1 MRNAKDLE
9 LKASQWLILS
19 ESAHFTSDQEQE
31 LDAWLNADPRHY
43 IIYLKLRSTW
53 TRASRLKELKPWR
66 GEPDAEL
73 LDDPQLLGTLMAGR
87 LPVQPEIRPPRPLI
101 LVVASAVLTIGLLV
115 ASVYIAEAARWQ
127 HFETSVGGYLHF
139 PLPDGSSVQLSS
151 DSELYTRLTGSAREF
166 ELTRGEA
173 LVQVARDERR
183 PFRLR
188 AGNALIVSVGA
199 EFDVRTAAP
208 YSNDY
213 TELLVN
219 SGQVMAERSDW
230 LDKMGWHHATEGA
243 SVVQAGYGAYMSP
256 QAIHVSWT
264 PPSDAARRVTWTRG
278 LLSFSGETLAEA
290 VMAFN
295 RFNLRKLVIEDRSLL
310 TREIGGVFQ
319 ATDPESFIATLKPVL
334 GVDATTVGGAEGPG
348 YGVVRLSLAK

>member
-1 MRNAKDLE
+1 MRNAEDPE
-9 LKASQWLILS
+9 LKASQWLIRS
-19 ESAHFTSDQEQE
+19 ESAHFTPDQEQE
-31 LDAWLNADPRHY
+31 LEAWLKQDLRHY
-43 IIYLKLRSTW
+43 IIYLRLRSTW

-66 GEPDAEL
+66 GDPDPEL
-73 LDDPQLLGTLMAGR
+73 LDDPQLLGPLMAGR
-87 LPVQPEIRPPRPLI
+87 LPEQPEIRPPRPLI
-101 LVVASAVLTIGLLV
+101 LVVASAVLTIGLVV

-127 HFETSVGGYLHF
+127 HFETSVGGNLHF

-151 DSELYTRLTGSAREF
+151 DSELYTRLTGSTREF
-166 ELTRGEA
+166 ELARGEA

-188 AGNALIVSVGA
+188 AGNALVVSVGA

-219 SGQVMAERSDW
+219 SGQVLAERSDW

-243 SVVQAGYGAYMSP
+243 SVVQAGYCAYMSP

-264 PPSDAARRVTWTRG
+264 PPGAAARRMTWTRG
-278 LLSFSGETLAEA
+278 LLSFSGETLGEA

-295 RFNLRKLVIEDRSLL
+295 RYNLRKMVIADRSLL
-310 TREIGGVFQ
+310 TREIGGVFE
-319 ATDPESFIATLKPVL
+319 ATDPDSFVAGLKVVL
-334 GVDATTVGGAEGPG
+334 GVEATTVGGAEGPG
-348 YGVVRLSLAK
+348 YGVVRLSPAK